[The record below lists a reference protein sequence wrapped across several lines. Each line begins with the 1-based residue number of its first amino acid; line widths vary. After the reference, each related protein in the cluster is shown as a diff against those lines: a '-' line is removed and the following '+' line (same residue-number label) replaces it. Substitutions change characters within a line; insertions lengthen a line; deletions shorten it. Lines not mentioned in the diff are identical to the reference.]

1 MTRLVTD
8 MGNSDGSPPNRIGRP
23 PKTDEHGTP
32 TRERLLKAAVDACIE
47 FGYEGVTL
55 SDIARRAGVST
66 PAVYSHF
73 SGKAELLVVASQHEL
88 HAIST
93 SRLPGE
99 AGIREIADHW
109 LQPGFARTRKLIS
122 ELHCAAFRQP
132 DVADLLRAWQQENAQ
147 RLQARAG
154 LSAAQVR
161 MYYMLLLGLSHTDE
175 IDQLGTSQAD
185 TEREVHALIDGWFG
199 HASPQSG

>member
-1 MTRLVTD
+1 MT
-8 MGNSDGSPPNRIGRP
+8 GSDAAPTRIGRP
-23 PKTDEHGTP
+23 PKLDEHGTP
-32 TRERLLKAAVDACIE
+32 TRERLLKAAVDACVE

-55 SDIARRAGVST
+55 ADIARRAGVST

-88 HAIST
+88 NAIST

-99 AGIREIADHW
+99 AGIREIAHHW
-109 LQPGFARTRKLIS
+109 LQPGFASTRILIA

-132 DVADLLRAWQQENAQ
+132 DVADLLRAWQRENAR
-147 RLQARAG
+147 RLRAQAG
-154 LSAAQVR
+154 LTASQVK

-175 IDQLGTSQAD
+175 IDRLGASQAD
-185 TEREVHALIDGWFG
+185 IEHEVRTLIDGWFG
-199 HASPQSG
+199 RNQPQS